1 MSDKTLTRIAALLRK
16 AESTDN
22 PHEADAFLQAAQRL
36 ATLASVDLAVAR
48 SHAASKERRATP
60 TQREVLIGESGK
72 RGLRTYV
79 ELYLSIA
86 RANDIRC
93 DIARD
98 STRVFAYGFDADLDT
113 VAALYQSLVIQ
124 MVRASDEFIKSG
136 RYAEELV
143 ERWSE
148 SRRRYEIKPV
158 HPVTARVNFQ
168 RAFAYRIGQAALRGE
183 DRRHAGRRGRATDGR
198 RRGRVA
204 GQGDRDL
211 RPVPVEVAGSRSLAG
226 FLGVRRLLR
235 ARQPGRRP
243 RRPHRPPRRRGRDRR
258 FPHEHLAM
266 TLDDQRSRVYAA
278 EDLAARIL
286 DRSAEHP
293 VLEVA
298 GSRITLPV
306 ERRFGDVAAV
316 QRYADAVLDLD
327 WVRVRWP
334 TGGPPADR
342 PGATRR
348 VPGALRTGSRCA
360 RGTGPRG
367 GRALGAA

>member
-168 RAFAYRIGQAALRGE
+168 RAFAYRIGKRLSEAKIAATQAVEAERPTAGVAVALRDKEIEISDLYRSKSLARGHWQGSWASGGYSE
-183 DRRHAGRRGRATDGR
+183 HASRAGDRAGRTARLGGEAAIG
-198 RRGRVA
+198 
-204 GQGDRDL
+204 
-211 RPVPVEVAGSRSLAG
+211 GSRTSI
-226 FLGVRRLLR
+226 
-235 ARQPGRRP
+235 
-243 RRPHRPPRRRGRDRR
+243 
-258 FPHEHLAM
+258 
-266 TLDDQRSRVYAA
+266 SR
-278 EDLAARIL
+278 
-286 DRSAEHP
+286 
-293 VLEVA
+293 
-298 GSRITLPV
+298 
-306 ERRFGDVAAV
+306 
-316 QRYADAVLDLD
+316 
-327 WVRVRWP
+327 
-334 TGGPPADR
+334 
-342 PGATRR
+342 
-348 VPGALRTGSRCA
+348 
-360 RGTGPRG
+360 
-367 GRALGAA
+367 